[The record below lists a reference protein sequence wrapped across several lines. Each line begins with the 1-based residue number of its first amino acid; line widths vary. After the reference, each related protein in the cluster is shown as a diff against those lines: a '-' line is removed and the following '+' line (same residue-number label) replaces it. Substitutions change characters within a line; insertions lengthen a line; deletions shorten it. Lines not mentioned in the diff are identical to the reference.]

1 MNKLLSKELEGRDIT
16 GLDKV
21 NVKVGI
27 YDIFQKNHDLDEA
40 YSELLDYLEDENLCH
55 LIPKVKK
62 YYFRIQ

>member
-40 YSELLDYLEDENLCH
+40 YSELLDYLEDENLSH